1 MMFISSVT
9 KICSWF
15 KSYQWRTGTGIW

>member
-1 MMFISSVT
+1 MMFIPSVT

-15 KSYQWRTGTGIW
+15 KSYQWKTGTGIW